1 MGGVARKV
9 FMISVVLMLVSCVA
23 LSIAID
29 NAGKAAEG
37 VSSVDSDD
45 RIPIKISA
53 SALTVNISTNRTC
66 LGGSFEVNGTATGT
80 NHVDIITI
88 APKGGS
94 GRGLYENSY
103 PGVPGITNE
112 SIPVENNWFTKVI
125 EVFEHTYPGIYL
137 IWVSIPGR
145 DGYYGL
151 SDAKN
156 ASELI
161 KFIIDDYHGG
171 NVSKLRGRTQ
181 DQILDILMDATIYK
195 AGSDDLVFCNEIIV
209 EGSYYIRLS
218 PIKDVVVGEP
228 LNVSGT
234 TNREPGTKITITVEG
249 PVELSTT
256 IVEVYWPTP
265 DEGMFNATIDTS
277 SAIPGSYT
285 VTAYDE
291 YYGRMDNM
299 IVNILAAIPTP
310 TPTPT
315 PAPTPTLTPQAKS
328 EIHVH
333 KEEYLSTYATLID
346 HDRLYNFTTEWN
358 ANVWEVEN
366 LDNVTYMITTSK
378 NFTYINNWERY
389 QNGTENTFILPPTVE
404 GENYTWVLPLKD
416 RIGSNI
422 NFVLDSS
429 QTTQDNPWVDIDV
442 NTTKEDGYERVNV
455 TFTPVIPLNWINLY
469 VRGDQIMDV
478 SAYPPE
484 FEIEMLTSSYVEF
497 DSGDINQ
504 GYVYNFSVLVD
515 NPYEVELELYA
526 SFGWEV
532 ESPSNLIT
540 LPVAELGSVTVEADV
555 PVIWEHKPTLPESVQ
570 SITIEFEE
578 EKQVYNFDTGS
589 PANPYPSIFGMH
601 NGTITPN
608 KTIIATKL
616 YIYSCAGTGG
626 HAKYARIWNET
637 WSATA
642 SWKGYVEDW
651 HNITFDKEVVL
662 IANKTYNFTII
673 TGSYPQ
679 IHHTSA
685 LLTENG
691 WINCSEFIDAN
702 GKEYKDWIP
711 AIKLWS

>member
-9 FMISVVLMLVSCVA
+9 FMISAALMLVSCVA

-37 VSSVDSDD
+37 VGSVDSD
-45 RIPIKISA
+45 
-53 SALTVNISTNRTC
+53 
-66 LGGSFEVNGTATGT
+66 
-80 NHVDIITI
+80 
-88 APKGGS
+88 
-94 GRGLYENSY
+94 
-103 PGVPGITNE
+103 
-112 SIPVENNWFTKVI
+112 
-125 EVFEHTYPGIYL
+125 
-137 IWVSIPGR
+137 
-145 DGYYGL
+145 
-151 SDAKN
+151 AKN
-156 ASELI
+156 TSELI
-161 KFIIDDYHGG
+161 KFIIDDYYGG
-171 NVSKLRGRTQ
+171 NVSKLRGKTQ
-181 DQILDILMDATIYK
+181 DQIVD
-195 AGSDDLVFCNEIIV
+195 
-209 EGSYYIRLS
+209 
-218 PIKDVVVGEP
+218 
-228 LNVSGT
+228 
-234 TNREPGTKITITVEG
+234 
-249 PVELSTT
+249 
-256 IVEVYWPTP
+256 
-265 DEGMFNATIDTS
+265 
-277 SAIPGSYT
+277 
-285 VTAYDE
+285 
-291 YYGRMDNM
+291 
-299 IVNILAAIPTP
+299 ILAAIPTP
-310 TPTPT
+310 TP
-315 PAPTPTLTPQAKS
+315 TPQAKS

-333 KEEYLSTYATLID
+333 KEEYLSTYATMID
-346 HDRLYNFTTEWN
+346 HDRLYNFTTKWN
-358 ANVWEVEN
+358 ANVWKVEN
-366 LDNVTYMITTSK
+366 LDNVTYTITTSK

-455 TFTPVIPLNWINLY
+455 TFTPVVPLNWINLY